1 MDREFIEERIKELQS
16 DNKLCFKQ
24 TSEIIEFAYR
34 TAINDCDKPIVK
46 NKSSNKEKEQQST
59 IESQI
64 KIIEDLQKR
73 LNESKNKFNKISSKN
88 NSNKTSL
95 IHKKDIINAK
105 LEVYNKI
112 YDMIYFDKLDLLAIY
127 QKIKEEIDNLNE
139 KAKNISISEY

>member
-1 MDREFIEERIKELQS
+1 MGREFIEERIKELQS

-73 LNESKNKFNKISSKN
+73 LDESENKSNKISSKN